1 MSKRKYTKRRRAEQE
16 AATRERIAAAAAELH
31 AETGP
36 RDTTV
41 SAVAARAG
49 VQRLTVYR
57 HFPDEV
63 ALFRACSAHWL
74 AENPPPDPA
83 GWRDVPDAAGRTR
96 AALAALYAY
105 YRRTSDMWRLA
116 YRDRDDVPALREP
129 MEEFERYLDDIC
141 EDLLQHWQ
149 PGDRAAAMTR
159 AVLGH
164 LLAYSTWRSLNGE
177 GLSDDD
183 MADLAVAWLRC
194 MAAPAT
200 GAG

>member
-16 AATRERIAAAAAELH
+16 AATRERIAAAAAALH

-57 HFPDEV
+57 HFPDEA
-63 ALFRACSAHWL
+63 ALFRACTAHWL

-83 GWRDVPDAAGRTR
+83 EWRDWPDAAERTR
-96 AALAALYAY
+96 AALVALYAY

-116 YRDRDDVPALREP
+116 YRDRDDVAALREP
-129 MEEFERYLDDIC
+129 MGEFERYLDDIRD
-141 EDLLQHWQ
+141 DLLQRWQ
-149 PGDRAAAMTR
+149 AGDRATATTR
-159 AVLGH
+159 PVLGH
-164 LLAYSTWRSLNGE
+164 LQSYSTWRSLDGE
-177 GLSDDD
+177 GLSDAD

-194 MAAPAT
+194 TAA
-200 GAG
+200 GAS